1 MLFHGAAHLSSSKM
15 RARLPYAFSP
25 ERHRS
30 SKLRNLAHSVLLLG
44 GMLGLLCLSAW
55 IVWGGTGAIVA
66 LLGGALGLAL
76 TPSVSP
82 EWLLSFYKAR
92 EIRLHEL
99 PDLIHLLDAL
109 SRRAGLPR
117 PRLFYVPSLA
127 LNAFAVGR
135 PEASCVAV
143 THGLLTALT
152 RRELA
157 GVLAHELSHIRNR
170 DLWLMMLADAISRLT
185 SLMSN
190 LGLVLL
196 ILNLPLIMSGQATV
210 PWSLVWLLILA
221 PTATSLLQLA
231 LSRAREFDADLDAA
245 RLTGDPAGLASA
257 LAKLERRQGRFWEEV
272 ILPGRRMPDPSLLR
286 THPPSKERIRR
297 LLELYA
303 PAGPL
308 PEIKDGPVDLP
319 AYAAARLAPPRLRWH
334 GAWY

>member
-1 MLFHGAAHLSSSKM
+1 M
-15 RARLPYAFSP
+15 RARAPYAFSP

-30 SKLRNLAHSVLLLG
+30 GKLRNVAHSLLLLG
-44 GMLGLLCLSAW
+44 AMLGVLCLCAAA
-55 IVWGGTGAIVA
+55 IWGGTGALMA

-76 TPSVSP
+76 APSISP
-82 EWLLSFYKAR
+82 EWLLSLYKAR
-92 EIRLHEL
+92 EIRAREL
-99 PDLIHLLDAL
+99 PDLVRLLDAL
-109 SRRAGLPR
+109 ARRAGLPR

-135 PEASCVAV
+135 PEASCIAV

-157 GVLAHELSHIRNR
+157 GVLAHELSHVRNR
-170 DLWLMMLADAISRLT
+170 DLWLMMLADAIGRLT

-190 LGLVLL
+190 VGLVLL
-196 ILNLPLIMSGQATV
+196 VLNLPLVLTGRAVT
-210 PWSLVWLLILA
+210 PWALVALLVLA

-286 THPPSKERIRR
+286 THPPSGERVRR

-308 PEIKDGPVDLP
+308 PEIENGPVDLP

-334 GAWY
+334 GVWY

>member
-1 MLFHGAAHLSSSKM
+1 M
-15 RARLPYAFSP
+15 RARVPYAFSP

-30 SKLRNLAHSVLLLG
+30 GKLRNVAHSALLLAA
-44 GMLGLLCLSAW
+44 MLGVLGLCAFAAW
-55 IVWGGTGAIVA
+55 GWTGALTA

-76 TPSVSP
+76 APSVSP
-82 EWLLSFYKAR
+82 EWLLRLYKAR
-92 EIRLHEL
+92 EIHPREL
-99 PDLIHLLDAL
+99 PDLVRLLDAPA
-109 SRRAGLPR
+109 RRAGLPR
-117 PRLFYVPSLA
+117 PRLFYVPSRA

-143 THGLLTALT
+143 THGLLEALT

-170 DLWLMMLADAISRLT
+170 DLWLMMLADAIGRLT
-185 SLMSN
+185 SLVSN
-190 LGLVLL
+190 AGLVLL
-196 ILNLPLIMSGQATV
+196 VLNLPLVLTGQALA
-210 PWSLVWLLILA
+210 PWALVALLVLA

-286 THPPSKERIRR
+286 THPPSRERVRR

-308 PEIKDGPVDLP
+308 PEIEDGPVDLP

-334 GAWY
+334 GVWY